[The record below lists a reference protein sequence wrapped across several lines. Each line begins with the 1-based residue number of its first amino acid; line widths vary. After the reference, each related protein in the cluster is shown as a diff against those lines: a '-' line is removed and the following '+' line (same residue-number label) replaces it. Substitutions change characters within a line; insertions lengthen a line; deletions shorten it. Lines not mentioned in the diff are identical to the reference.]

1 MSTRLALAVILAALT
16 QPAAAQV
23 SQGDRVRYAQPAQQ
37 AFDQFGGRYDG
48 PGVALVERVAR
59 QMAVATGV
67 SRDGSDC
74 TVTVLNTDIVNA
86 FALPGCYIG
95 VTRGL
100 MALSNNEAEL
110 AFVLG
115 HELGHVKA
123 RHSQKRQG
131 RATLASILGAAA
143 GVLTG
148 SDLVAQG
155 AGALG
160 TVAVLGYSRGQ
171 EYEADEIGVSALI
184 RAGYDPH
191 AGAEALNNLVGEE
204 ALRARLS
211 GRDAA
216 AASPAFLRTHPATGD
231 RVRRAAE
238 LADREPQGTGGR
250 LEARSYLSAIDGLL
264 YGDDPA
270 QGLVRGTE
278 FVHPGLRIAFRAPPG
293 WTLANGRS
301 AVTAKGPAG
310 EQAQFGE
317 GALQRGEGLDGYA
330 LRLAR
335 AVLGNTPAEGG
346 PAIRTT
352 IGGVR
357 AAVLPLSARTGRGRA
372 DLLVAVYEGRDAGRV
387 FSQVAL
393 GPAGSADTT
402 LRRLIDSF
410 RLLSPADASAVRPR
424 IIDIVEA
431 KPGDSVDSIGR
442 QMAYDD
448 LPVERFRALNDLPAN
463 ARLEPGAPVKIVRFA
478 R

>member
-1 MSTRLALAVILAALT
+1 MRLAVAAVLAAFTL
-16 QPAAAQV
+16 PASAQV
-23 SQGDRVRYAQPAQQ
+23 SQGDRARYAQPAQA

-48 PGVALVERVAR
+48 PGVPLVQRVAK

-148 SDLVAQG
+148 SDLIAQG

-171 EYEADEIGVSALI
+171 EYEADQIGVTALT

-204 ALRARLS
+204 ALRARLK

-216 AASPAFLRTHPATGD
+216 DSSPAFLRTHPATED
-231 RVRRAAE
+231 RVRRAAQ
-238 LADREPQGTGGR
+238 LADREPRGTGGR
-250 LEARSYLSAIDGLL
+250 LEARTYLTAIDGLL

-270 QGLVRGTE
+270 QGVVHDTE

-293 WTLANGRS
+293 FSLTNSPA
-301 AVTAKGPAG
+301 AVTAKGPNG

-335 AVLGNTPAEGG
+335 SVLGNTSAEGG

-352 IGGVR
+352 IGGVP
-357 AAVLPLSARTGRGRA
+357 AAVLALRAQTGRGQA
-372 DLLVAVYEGRDAGRV
+372 DLLVAVYEGRDTVRV

-393 GPAGSADTT
+393 GPAGSADST
-402 LRRLIDSF
+402 LRQLIDSF
-410 RLLSPADASAVRPR
+410 RRLTPAEASAVRPR
-424 IIDIVEA
+424 VIDIVQA
-431 KPGDSVDSIGR
+431 KPGETVDSIGR